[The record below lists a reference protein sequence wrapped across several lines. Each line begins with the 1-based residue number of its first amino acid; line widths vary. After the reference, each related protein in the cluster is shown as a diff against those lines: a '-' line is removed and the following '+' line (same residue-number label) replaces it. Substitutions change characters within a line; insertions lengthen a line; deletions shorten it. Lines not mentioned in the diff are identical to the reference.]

1 MSKRKLSKKQAW
13 RVEKIQEERIKRA
26 QKKSSAAED
35 SLPTNE
41 EGNELNGRVIACYG
55 VNLLVEST
63 EGKHIQCIA
72 RQNLG
77 GIVVGDNIVWQAI
90 DEDNGVI
97 TAVLPRST
105 VLERPNYHG
114 NTKLVAANI
123 NQIFI
128 VNSPVPALQT
138 PLIDRYL
145 VAVELTGIAA
155 TIVVNKID
163 LLNPNEFEKLQ
174 SKLEYYKT
182 IGYELMFITS
192 TSRKGMKVLE
202 DKLLNNISILV
213 GQSGVGKS
221 SVIKALLPDID
232 IQIGEISAISKL
244 GKHTTSASRLYHL
257 PYKGSIIDSPGVRDF
272 GLWHIPKEKIAWGF
286 KEFRPFLGTCK
297 FSNCSHINE
306 PSCSIIEAK
315 NKQEIPEERWLNY
328 CGIYQ
333 TLNN

>member
-26 QKKSSAAED
+26 QKKSAAAEL
-35 SLPTNE
+35 SLTTSNE
-41 EGNELNGRVIACYG
+41 VKEHNGRVIACFG
-55 VNLLVEST
+55 VNYLIEND
-63 EGKHIQCIA
+63 ERKHIQCIA

-77 GIVVGDNIVWQAI
+77 GIVVGDNIVWQNI
-90 DEDNGVI
+90 DEKNGVI
-97 TAVLPRST
+97 SAVLPRST
-105 VLERPNYHG
+105 LLERPNFHG

-145 VAVELTGIAA
+145 VAVELTGIPAV
-155 TIVVNKID
+155 IVVNKID

-174 SKLEYYKT
+174 SKLEYYQT
-182 IGYELMFITS
+182 IGYELLFITS
-192 TSRKGMKVLE
+192 KTRKGMKALE
-202 DKLLNNISILV
+202 DKLIDNVSILV

-221 SVIKALLPDID
+221 SVIKALLPDIE
-232 IQIGEISAISKL
+232 IQIGEISEISKL

-257 PYKGSIIDSPGVRDF
+257 PYEGAIIDSPGVRDF

-286 KEFRPFLGTCK
+286 IEFRPFLGTCK
-297 FSNCSHINE
+297 FSNCSHLKE
-306 PSCSIIEAK
+306 PGCSIIEAK
-315 NKQEIPEERWLNY
+315 NNKEIPEERWFNY
-328 CGIYQ
+328 CDIYKVLSQ
-333 TLNN
+333 